1 VLILV
6 CANDFRL
13 DDEIFDSFAQH
24 FPDYL
29 ENGAEKLRQLSEDEI
44 KSAQG
49 KKRWREFMLPFEK
62 KVGQFAH
69 PTTFSHSVCGVLEIL
84 MN

>member
-1 VLILV
+1 VLTLV
-6 CANDFRL
+6 CVGEYRL

-69 PTTFSHSVCGVLEIL
+69 TTTFRIQVRRVPEIL
-84 MN
+84 MK